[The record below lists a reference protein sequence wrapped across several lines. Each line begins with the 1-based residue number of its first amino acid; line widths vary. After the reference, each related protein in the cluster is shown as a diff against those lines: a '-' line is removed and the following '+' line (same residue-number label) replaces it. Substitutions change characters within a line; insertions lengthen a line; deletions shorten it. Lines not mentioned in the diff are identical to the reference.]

1 MRFMPPRHPN
11 GESLCRALLCASR
24 EGCAKKSPSS
34 AVSAQRVSG
43 NRVINGLGSTPETLP
58 QGRIKPC
65 HFPLSRPC
73 GAAYWCSGLQPL
85 GLSPQPAPRWRR
97 GANLPHPPNPSYRA
111 KTSRA
116 PNSAAAVKPMPTP
129 MMSRAMG
136 AVWRVVAV
144 RWKPP
149 MQTQP
154 MRRAGAVV
162 AMA

>member
-1 MRFMPPRHPN
+1 M
-11 GESLCRALLCASR
+11 LCPYR
-24 EGCAKKSPSS
+24 EGDVKKLISS
-34 AVSAQRVSG
+34 AVSTRRVSR
-43 NRVINGLGSTPETLP
+43 NRAMNGVAFTDKTLL
-58 QGRIKPC
+58 QGRIEPC
-65 HFPLSRPC
+65 HFPPIRPC

-97 GANLPHPPNPSYRA
+97 GENLPNLPNPSYRA

-116 PNSAAAVKPMPTP
+116 SNSAAAVKPMPTP
-129 MMSRAMG
+129 MMNRAMG

-144 RWKPP
+144 RWKLP
-149 MQTQP
+149 MPIQV